1 MITGYY
7 DDSQSQYVYSIAQHY
22 ASTEFVLSRDLLSNA
37 GRTVGVAENIQ
48 VIKFSKIKAS

>member
-1 MITGYY
+1 MIAKVNTFIAY
-7 DDSQSQYVYSIAQHY
+7 AQHY

-37 GRTVGVAENIQ
+37 GRAVRVAENTQ